1 MGNRKVAIVG
11 GGIAGVGAAWS
22 LDRAGYEVQLF
33 EKASALGGNAKTF
46 RWTVENGYAESPL
59 LVIAWPERYY
69 HNYHLLLD
77 ALGLG
82 RTTLP
87 ISYFVRSP
95 DGDFR
100 QDGESTLDKR
110 FVGQFKRWR
119 RLVAFV
125 SRVCDFFLPKDRHD
139 SIYHF
144 SFFNP
149 MNVIPL
155 YWMARL
161 FGISKDFWHEI
172 FVPVHCA
179 TFITTS
185 MKRIPAVILPILES
199 IVPLEKPCRMGTW
212 DGPPRRVFER
222 MTAAF
227 AERVHTDHKI
237 TRVARENAC
246 FVLEDSKGRRYEA
259 DKVVFACDAHSVLDA
274 LESPTWLQ
282 QLLFSHSQYVD
293 DVDPTFSK
301 FVVHSDASIFPD
313 AQRDEITS
321 NFNTYVELDG
331 KGSLECTFVLSSRY
345 PGLNQYG
352 VPMLVTFNS
361 DKPIDKVQA
370 RIDLPRAN
378 HTLCLRNLLIMTA
391 MRFLQGKND
400 IYYCG
405 TFTTPEGGHD
415 LSFMSGLVAARVI
428 GAPYPLRA
436 NNPEALAD
444 FHQMQRMMLGRALP
458 D

>member
-1 MGNRKVAIVG
+1 MGNQKVAIVG

-22 LDRAGYEVQLF
+22 LHRAGYDVELF
-33 EKASALGGNAKTF
+33 EKAPALGGNAKTF
-46 RWTVENGYAESPL
+46 RWSVKDGHAESPL

-69 HNYHLLLD
+69 HNYHLLLEQ
-77 ALGLG
+77 LGVE
-82 RTTLP
+82 RTSLP

-95 DGDFR
+95 EGDFR

-110 FVGQFKRWR
+110 FASQFKRWR
-119 RLVAFV
+119 RLVTFV
-125 SRVCDFFLPKDRHD
+125 TRVCDFFLPSDKHD

-144 SFFNP
+144 SYFNP

-161 FGISKDFWHEI
+161 FGISKEFWHTI

-212 DGPPRRVFER
+212 DGPPRQVFER
-222 MTAAF
+222 MTSPF
-227 AERVHTDHKI
+227 AEHVYTGHEI
-237 TRVARENAC
+237 IRVAREDGR
-246 FVLEDSKGRRYEA
+246 FVLEDAKGRCYHA
-259 DKVVFACDAHSVLDA
+259 NKVVFACDAHSVLDA
-274 LESPTWLQ
+274 LESPTRLQ
-282 QLLFSHSQYVD
+282 RLLFRNSQYVD

-301 FVVHSDASIFPD
+301 FVVHSDASIFPEEH
-313 AQRDEITS
+313 RDEIAS

-331 KGSLECTFVLSSRY
+331 KGSLECTFVLSSQY
-345 PGLNQYG
+345 PGLHEHG

-361 DKPIDKVQA
+361 DKAIDRVQG

-378 HTLCLRNLLIMTA
+378 HTLCLRNLVIMSA

-415 LSFMSGLVAARVI
+415 LSFMSGLVAARAV
-428 GAPYPLRA
+428 GAAYPLHPA
-436 NNPEALAD
+436 TPEAVAD